1 VVLLPIQV
9 AFKNRLALTTGE
21 NPERI
26 KIMKAS
32 FKSTRRFLSIL
43 AIVGSLSLTGETG
56 ALSQLSA
63 SFEFDES
70 GNGYLSGPDLLPQF
84 LPFTMATE
92 PISGMTTL
100 RYTLPA
106 YVNGVPFQPASGTL
120 YIYDSSGSELSDL
133 IVFDTQ
139 YLYFFS
145 QLEPG
150 ETPELA
156 DVPELPTIIYANP
169 EATGNALEIDLGG
182 GNMEANYVSLLGGPG
197 STFARIVDYTFIS
210 SEVPEPGAGA
220 IITVGLFLMLKRR
233 RRIR

>member
-1 VVLLPIQV
+1 
-9 AFKNRLALTTGE
+9 
-21 NPERI
+21 
-26 KIMKAS
+26 MKAS

-43 AIVGSLSLTGETG
+43 AIVCSLSLTGGTG
-56 ALSQLSA
+56 ALAQLSA
-63 SFEFDES
+63 SFELDES

-106 YVNGVPFQPASGTL
+106 YVNGVPFQPASGTV
-120 YIYDSSGSELSDL
+120 YIYDSSGSGLSDL
-133 IVFDTQ
+133 IVFDAQ

-156 DVPELPTIIYANP
+156 DVPAFPAIIFSNP
-169 EATGNALEIDLGG
+169 KGTGNADALEIDLGG
-182 GNMEANYVSLLGGPG
+182 GNMGANYVPLLGGPG
-197 STFARIVDYTFIS
+197 STFAGIVDYTFIS